1 MADQDSTIA
10 EQKLSAELNN
20 LKVADDNKENGA
32 IVEEDKKEET
42 TSTTPAS
49 DSAAA
54 DSSDAGEAVKEGGAA
69 AAEEDVI
76 HPLQNAWTL
85 WFDNPRKRT
94 SVDTWGSHIK
104 KVMEFGTVEDFWRL
118 YNNIMKASTLDHGSN
133 YHLFKDGIEPK
144 WEDPANER
152 GGQWTLIVPH
162 RERKEKL
169 DELWLWT
176 MLASV
181 GEVMEAEGEEEQVC
195 GCVVSIRKSQD
206 RITIWTRNAAME
218 GRVRA
223 IGEKWKRLLDL
234 PKATVI
240 AYQAHADSMKN
251 RSVSRYEV

>member
-1 MADQDSTIA
+1 MD
-10 EQKLSAELNN
+10 EQKNN
-20 LKVADDNKENGA
+20 TPETANDDGISLAPNGHTSKRFHSGDA
-32 IVEEDKKEET
+32 T
-42 TSTTPAS
+42 PPSSTSTTSSSSSSSAS
-49 DSAAA
+49 TSATTE
-54 DSSDAGEAVKEGGAA
+54 GEEGAA
-69 AAEEDVI
+69 PGDDEGTSI
-76 HPLQNAWTL
+76 HPLQNSWTL

-104 KVMEFGTVEDFWRL
+104 KVMEFATVEDFWRL
-118 YNNIMKASTLDHGSN
+118 YNNIMRASVLDHGSN

-162 RERKEKL
+162 RERRERL
-169 DELWLWT
+169 DELWLWS
-176 MLASV
+176 MLAAI
-181 GEVMEAEGEEEQVC
+181 GEVLETEGEEEQVC

-206 RITIWTRNAAME
+206 RITVWTKNAAME

-234 PKATVI
+234 PRTTTI

-251 RSVSRYEV
+251 RSISRYEV